1 MARSMSAPTH
11 IWTGSALSIPA
22 ASGPSSF
29 NVNRAMDWAL
39 YNERA
44 ADSGVRDGNSASR
57 ADSRLI
63 RRPGLMSTS
72 WHSRR
77 ALGRG
82 HEHIR
87 RSPMVTANRPSSWTL
102 IANGLPSCW
111 ARVAATLNI
120 VSRWSPQASGG
131 QPIAEMSCPPRWQ
144 TTRRDRSV
152 QTSGNSGWSALLYL
166 SIRRARSVREASENR
181 GTNGSTAVPD
191 GQSPNPTIFDKT
203 AAREPDL
210 LLTNGAPCR
219 NRTDDTS
226 LTMAVLC
233 RLS

>member
-1 MARSMSAPTH
+1 MSAPTH

-144 TTRRDRSV
+144 TTRATAVSRLRAIQAGQPCCICPSVVRDPCAKHRKTGV
-152 QTSGNSGWSALLYL
+152 QTGL
-166 SIRRARSVREASENR
+166 RR
-181 GTNGSTAVPD
+181 
-191 GQSPNPTIFDKT
+191 
-203 AAREPDL
+203 
-210 LLTNGAPCR
+210 
-219 NRTDDTS
+219 S
-226 LTMAVLC
+226 LTANRQIPQFLTKQQLEGQICCSRMEPPVGIEPTTPALPWLC
-233 RLS
+233 SAD